1 MSKFC
6 SLASGS
12 SGNSVFVEHKGS
24 KILIDCGFSGRKI
37 ENLLSQIGEN
47 PKDLDA
53 IFLTHEHVDHVKG
66 ASVMSRRYDIP
77 IYANKGTWLS
87 FIKSAGKLKE
97 ENIKI
102 FRSNSFLN
110 FNSFDIFPISIH
122 HDAKEPVGF
131 ILYLDNKKITVLT
144 DTGIIDERILNEI
157 RGSDVYYFEANHD
170 LDALKRGPYTYP
182 MKVRIMGKMG
192 HLSNDQA
199 AKSLADAIQGKN
211 EKIFL
216 AHLSETNNSE
226 ELCKITVDNYLKS
239 CGLDTNRD
247 INLEVAKR
255 HSPSSIVEL
264 WWN

>member
-47 PKDLDA
+47 PKNLDA
-53 IFLTHEHVDHVKG
+53 IFLTHEHIDHVKG

-87 FIKSAGKLKE
+87 FIKNAGKLKD

-102 FRSNSFLN
+102 FKSNSFFN

-122 HDAKEPVGF
+122 HDANEPVGF

-144 DTGIIDERILNEI
+144 DTGIIDERISNEI
-157 RGSDVYYFEANHD
+157 KGSDVYYFEANHD
-170 LDALKRGPYTYP
+170 LDALKRGPYTYS

-192 HLSNDQA
+192 HLSNEQA
-199 AKSLADAIQGKN
+199 AKSLADALQGKN

-226 ELCKITVDNYLKS
+226 QLCKITVDNYLKS
-239 CGLDTNRD
+239 CGLDTNKD
-247 INLEVAKR
+247 IQLEVAKR
-255 HSPSSIVEL
+255 NEPSSLVEL